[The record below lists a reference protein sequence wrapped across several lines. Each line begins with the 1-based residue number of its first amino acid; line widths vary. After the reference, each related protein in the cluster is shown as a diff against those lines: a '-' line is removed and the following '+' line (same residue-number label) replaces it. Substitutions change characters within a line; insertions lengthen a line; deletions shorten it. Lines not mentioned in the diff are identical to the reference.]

1 VCPRDQILVDLK
13 AQIEQWQSEGD
24 IVIVLAD
31 INEDVRTEP
40 ITSTFSQL
48 GMTEITIMQHGYQG
62 PNTHNRGTNPI
73 DGIFIPT
80 NLIQTVQSGYFA
92 FGEGIPSDH
101 RAIWIDIPLA
111 TLGWFTMSESIPL
124 RARRLK
130 CNDPRIVN
138 KYNEALQEKLELHN
152 LTQRMENLTQQVRN
166 NRLTRKQQREYE
178 EIDRLSSEA
187 KKYVETKCQKLK
199 AGHVQWS
206 PQITKAIA
214 QILYWKGL
222 QKLI

>member
-1 VCPRDQILVDLK
+1 M
-13 AQIEQWQSEGD
+13 
-24 IVIVLAD
+24 IVLAD

-48 GMTEITIMQHGYQG
+48 GMTETTITQHGYQG

-80 NLIQTVQSGYFA
+80 NLIHTVQSGYFA

-111 TLGWFTMSESIPL
+111 TLGWFTMSESVPL
-124 RARRLK
+124 RAQRLK

-138 KYNEALQEKLELHN
+138 KYNEALQEKLELYN

-187 KKYVETKCQKLK
+187 KKYAETKCRKLK
-199 AGHVQWS
+199 AGHVQWC

-214 QILYWKGL
+214 RILYWKGIWKRKRGGHIGSQQL
-222 QKLI
+222 QRLAKKEG